1 MERYSGSKSKAGET
15 KNLKDFRDTTKRYL
29 EHLEKWL
36 IVREED
42 AHNKNRIKG
51 RLYRYGRVG
60 LIIARIL
67 EYRRSL
73 DKSDDSG
80 KQEAK
85 NEIFGLIQRM
95 LKDPKTYN
103 SYKEVFLAEFYHK
116 IMEHDNNNKDNQPGL
131 CDSVI
136 SIMGIFAASLAVV
149 VTLGEFRIFSM
160 AQAQGNITSSSSLT
174 PEQKA
179 AICAPGDT
187 HVNATESKIC
197 GIPMTPSS
205 NSTST
210 ENATAA
216 AETPS
221 SPPTA
226 AAPSTG
232 E

>member
-1 MERYSGSKSKAGET
+1 MILYSAIMFSVTMSCRKT
-15 KNLKDFRDTTKRYL
+15 
-29 EHLEKWL
+29 
-36 IVREED
+36 
-42 AHNKNRIKG
+42 
-51 RLYRYGRVG
+51 
-60 LIIARIL
+60 
-67 EYRRSL
+67 SL
-73 DKSDDSG
+73 
-80 KQEAK
+80 
-85 NEIFGLIQRM
+85 
-95 LKDPKTYN
+95 
-103 SYKEVFLAEFYHK
+103 
-116 IMEHDNNNKDNQPGL
+116 
-131 CDSVI
+131 SVI
-136 SIMGIFAASLAVV
+136 SIIGIFAASLAV
-149 VTLGEFRIFSM
+149 GEFRIFSM
-160 AQAQGNITSSSSLT
+160 AQAQGNITSSLT

-205 NSTST
+205 NSTSS